1 MKLGLW
7 LAGGELRAHP
17 WRQVAA
23 LAAIAIGVALGLAVH
38 LINASA
44 VAEFS
49 QAVRATTGQA
59 DLEIRGPRLGF
70 DDGVLERVAADPAI
84 ALASPMLEVDAP
96 ILDAPALAKVSRGD
110 APASTPGQ
118 ASTLRIVGLDVFRA
132 AAITPD
138 LLGRPADEDRLA
150 LLADDTVFL
159 STAAQTW
166 LGVAAGDTLTVQAGL
181 AAVRLRVAGGLPG
194 ARGGQRLASMDLGAA
209 QWRLARLGKLTRIAL
224 RLAPGA
230 NRAELKARL
239 AAMLPA
245 GVFVAEPED
254 GDTRASNLSRA
265 YRVNLQVLALVAL
278 FTGAFLVFSTQTLAV
293 ARRRSEFA
301 LLRTLGW
308 PAPGLLRQVIVE
320 GAALGLAGGLL
331 GAAAGIAVARLAVHA
346 FGSDL
351 GGGYFTGVTPT
362 LTLDGPAVAGFV
374 ALAVVAATAGS
385 LMPALALANTL
396 ASGGPARALKGG
408 GELVGRVSRLRRWP
422 GLVLLAAGA
431 LLAGAPPVGD
441 LPVGGYLAIACWLIG
456 GIALMPALAARAFG
470 ALVGALAPGAGRR
483 PLAYLSALRLAAA
496 PGQAGIALAGVVVSF
511 ALMVAM
517 AIMVGSFRDSVSG
530 WLDRV
535 LVAPLYGRM
544 PIGATD
550 FIPPAVMARVARHAD
565 VARVEW
571 MRLQQIDLDPRRPA
585 VTLMVRDLSPDD
597 PGARLPLTGKSLSLA
612 ELPAGAIPIWI
623 SEAMTDLHGWRLGDT
638 VRLPLAGQ
646 ARSVTVAG
654 IWRDFGRQ
662 HGTVVIGRAD
672 HARLVGEDAEQ
683 LATDVALWPRT
694 GVAASALAAAL
705 RRDVPETARLE
716 FGEPGEIRARSLR
729 IFDRSFAVTYLLEI
743 VAIGIGLAGIGASFS
758 AQALARQREFGMLRH
773 LGVSRRELMRLLAF
787 ESAGLT
793 LFGGAAGG
801 ALGFAVAMVLIR
813 VVNPQSFHWRMD
825 LSVPWGL
832 LASVT
837 ALLLAAGVGTALLA
851 TRRATGVGPL
861 RAVREDW

>member
-17 WRQVAA
+17 WRQLAA

-70 DDGVLERVAADPAI
+70 DDRVLERVAADPDI
-84 ALASPMLEVDAP
+84 VLASPMLEVDAP

-110 APASTPGQ
+110 TPAPGQ
-118 ASTLRIVGLDVFRA
+118 VPTLRVVGLDVFRA
-132 AAITPD
+132 APITPD
-138 LLGRPADEDRLA
+138 LLGKPADEERLA
-150 LLADDTVFL
+150 LLGDDTVFL
-159 STAAQTW
+159 SAAAQSW
-166 LGVAAGDTLTVQAGL
+166 LGVAVGDTLTVQAGL
-181 AAVRLRVAGGLPG
+181 AAVPLRVAGGIPG
-194 ARGGQRLASMDLGAA
+194 ARSGHRLASMDLGAA
-209 QWRLARLGKLTRIAL
+209 QWRLARLGRLSRIAL
-224 RLAPGA
+224 RLAPS
-230 NRAELKARL
+230 AERGEVKARL
-239 AAMLPA
+239 AAMVPP

-254 GDTRASNLSRA
+254 NDIRASNLSRA

-301 LLRTLGW
+301 LLRTLGL
-308 PAPGLLRQVIVE
+308 PARGLLRQVVAE
-320 GAALGLAGGLL
+320 GAIIGLGGGLL
-331 GAAAGIAVARLAVHA
+331 GAAVGIAVAYVAVSV

-351 GGGYFTGVTPT
+351 GAGYFAGVAPT
-362 LTLDGPAVAGFV
+362 LTLDGMAVAGFV
-374 ALAVVAATAGS
+374 ALAVAAATAGS
-385 LMPALALANTL
+385 LTPALAIAGS
-396 ASGGPARALKGG
+396 APARALKGG
-408 GELVGRVSRLRRWP
+408 SELLGPVTGRGRTP
-422 GLVLLAAGA
+422 GLALIAIGTLLVVV
-431 LLAGAPPVGD
+431 PPVGD
-441 LPVGGYLAIACWLIG
+441 LPVGGYLAIACWLVG
-456 GIALMPALAARAFG
+456 GIALMPTLAARAFG
-470 ALVGALAPGAGRR
+470 AAVGALAPGAANR

-496 PGQAGIALAGVVVSF
+496 PGQAGIALAGVVASF

-535 LVAPLYGRM
+535 LAAPLYGRM
-544 PIGATD
+544 PLGATD
-550 FIPPAVMARVARHAD
+550 FIPPDAMARIARHPD
-565 VARVEW
+565 VERVEW
-571 MRLQQIDLDPRRPA
+571 MRLQQIDLDPRRPS
-585 VTLMVRDLSPDD
+585 VTLMARDLSPDD
-597 PGARLPLTGKSLSLA
+597 PGARIPLTGKSLAVA
-612 ELPAGAIPIWI
+612 ELRDGTTPVWI
-623 SEAMTDLHGWRLGDT
+623 SEAMTDLYGWRLGDT
-638 VRLPLAGQ
+638 VRLPLAGRAQ
-646 ARSVTVAG
+646 PVTVAG

-662 HGTVVIGRAD
+662 HGTVVIQRAEL
-672 HARLVGEDAEQ
+672 ARLAGDRAEQ
-683 LATDVALWPRT
+683 VATDLALWPRA
-694 GVAASALAAAL
+694 GVPAGTLAAAL

-758 AQALARQREFGMLRH
+758 AQALAREREFGMLRH
-773 LGVSRRELMRLLAF
+773 LGVSRRELMRLLAL

-793 LFGGAAGG
+793 LFGVAAGG

-825 LSVPWGL
+825 LSVPWTL

-837 ALLLAAGVGTALLA
+837 ALLIAAGVGTALLA
-851 TRRATGVGPL
+851 TRQATGTGPL

>member
-17 WRQVAA
+17 WRHLAA

-70 DDGVLERVAADPAI
+70 DDRVLERVAADPDI
-84 ALASPMLEVDAP
+84 VLASPMLEVDAP

-110 APASTPGQ
+110 TPAPGQ
-118 ASTLRIVGLDVFRA
+118 VPTLRVVGLDVFRA
-132 AAITPD
+132 APITPD
-138 LLGRPADEDRLA
+138 LLGKPADEERLA
-150 LLADDTVFL
+150 LLGDDTVFL
-159 STAAQTW
+159 SAAAQSW
-166 LGVAAGDTLTVQAGL
+166 LGVAVGDTLTVQAGL
-181 AAVRLRVAGGLPG
+181 AAVPLRVAGGIPG
-194 ARGGQRLASMDLGAA
+194 ARSGHRLASMDLGAA
-209 QWRLARLGKLTRIAL
+209 QWRLARLGRLSRIAL
-224 RLAPGA
+224 RLAPS
-230 NRAELKARL
+230 AERGEVKARL
-239 AAMLPA
+239 AAMLPP

-254 GDTRASNLSRA
+254 NDIRASNLSRA

-301 LLRTLGW
+301 LLRTLGL
-308 PAPGLLRQVIVE
+308 PARGLLRQVVAE
-320 GAALGLAGGLL
+320 GAIIGLGGGLL
-331 GAAAGIAVARLAVHA
+331 GAAVGIAVAYVAVSV

-351 GGGYFTGVTPT
+351 GAGYFAGVAPT
-362 LTLDGPAVAGFV
+362 LTLDGMAVAGFV
-374 ALAVVAATAGS
+374 ALAVAAATAGS
-385 LMPALALANTL
+385 LVPALAIAGS
-396 ASGGPARALKGG
+396 APARALKGG
-408 GELVGRVSRLRRWP
+408 SELLGPVTGRGRTP
-422 GLVLLAAGA
+422 GLA
-431 LLAGAPPVGD
+431 LIAIGTLVVVVPPVGD
-441 LPVGGYLAIACWLIG
+441 LPVGGYLAIACWLVG
-456 GIALMPALAARAFG
+456 GIALMPTLAARAFG
-470 ALVGALAPGAGRR
+470 AAVCALAPGAANR

-496 PGQAGIALAGVVVSF
+496 PGQAGIALAGVVASF

-535 LVAPLYGRM
+535 LAAPLYGRM
-544 PIGATD
+544 PLGATD
-550 FIPPAVMARVARHAD
+550 FIPPDAMARIARHPD
-565 VARVEW
+565 VERVEW
-571 MRLQQIDLDPRRPA
+571 MRLQQIDLDPRRPS
-585 VTLMVRDLSPDD
+585 VTLMARDLSPDD
-597 PGARLPLTGKSLSLA
+597 PGARIPLTGKSLAVA
-612 ELPAGAIPIWI
+612 ELRDGTTPVWI
-623 SEAMTDLHGWRLGDT
+623 SEAMTDLYGWRLGDT
-638 VRLPLAGQ
+638 VRLPLAGRAQ
-646 ARSVTVAG
+646 PVTVAG
-654 IWRDFGRQ
+654 VWRDFGRQ
-662 HGTVVIGRAD
+662 HGTVVIQRAEL
-672 HARLVGEDAEQ
+672 ARLAGDRAEQ
-683 LATDVALWPRT
+683 VATDLALWPRA
-694 GVAASALAAAL
+694 GVPAGTLAAAL

-758 AQALARQREFGMLRH
+758 AQALAREREFGMLRH
-773 LGVSRRELMRLLAF
+773 LGVSRRELMRLLAL

-793 LFGGAAGG
+793 LFGVAAGG

-825 LSVPWGL
+825 LSVPWTL

-837 ALLLAAGVGTALLA
+837 ALLIAAGVGTALLA
-851 TRRATGVGPL
+851 TRQATGTGPL